1 MNKENIQETII
12 LGDTEVGKTQIIN
25 RFCHHE
31 FQPNYKPT
39 LGMNFYNKKIEINNK
54 TINIIFYDSSGQ
66 EKFKSL
72 IEIYNREANII
83 FLVYDITNKNTFINI
98 NKYIEMI
105 KEIKKEDSI
114 IFLLRNKNDLE
125 NQRKVIKKEAEE
137 LAEKKGFL
145 FYEISTKKIYD
156 DINNLFQGII
166 IPEIKI
172 KFNIEKID
180 KIENNDIIKITLN
193 IYIYINYKSI
203 KNKELNKI
211 QEINNLKKELEIL
224 KNENKKLKQ
233 DLSIA
238 NKKISNIENNELKL
252 KEENLDLKNQIYDL
266 KSKLDNDKKEELK
279 DDLNDIMFLNF
290 ISTNSFIYCEIK
302 CSPNDIFA
310 EVEEKFY
317 KIYSNYRSTNNMF
330 KNNSKPILRFK
341 TLSENNI
348 KNGDIVQL
356 FTLETN

>member
-1 MNKENIQETII
+1 MNKENTQEIRII
-12 LGDTEVGKTQIIN
+12 IFGDTEVGKTQIIN
-25 RFCHHE
+25 RLCHHE

-39 LGMNFYNKKIEINNK
+39 LGMNFYNKTIEINNK

-114 IFLLRNKNDLE
+114 IFLLGNKNDLE

-137 LAEKKGFL
+137 LAEEKGFL

-172 KFNIEKID
+172 KFNIENVG
-180 KIENNDIIKITLN
+180 KIENNDIKKI
-193 IYIYINYKSI
+193 
-203 KNKELNKI
+203 NKI
-211 QEINNLKKELEIL
+211 QEINNLKKELEII

-330 KNNSKPILRFK
+330 KNNSKTILRFK

-356 FTLETN
+356 FTMETN

>member
-1 MNKENIQETII
+1 MNKENTQEIRIII

-114 IFLLRNKNDLE
+114 IFLLGNKNDLE

-137 LAEKKGFL
+137 LAEEKGFL

-180 KIENNDIIKITLN
+180 KIENNDIKKI
-193 IYIYINYKSI
+193 
-203 KNKELNKI
+203 NKI
-211 QEINNLKKELEIL
+211 QEINNLKKELEII

-330 KNNSKPILRFK
+330 KNNSKTILRFK

>member
-1 MNKENIQETII
+1 MNKENTEEIRIII

-25 RFCHHE
+25 RFCHNE

-72 IEIYNREANII
+72 IEIYNREADII
-83 FLVYDITNKNTFINI
+83 FLVYDITNRNTYINI

-114 IFLLRNKNDLE
+114 IFLLGNKNDLE

-166 IPEIKI
+166 IPGIKI

-180 KIENNDIIKITLN
+180 KIENNDIKKL
-193 IYIYINYKSI
+193 K
-203 KNKELNKI
+203 KI
-211 QEINNLKKELEIL
+211 QEINNLKKELEII
-224 KNENKKLKQ
+224 KNENKNLKQ

-238 NKKISNIENNELKL
+238 NKKISKIENNELKL

-330 KNNSKPILRFK
+330 KNNSKTIMRFK

>member
-1 MNKENIQETII
+1 
-12 LGDTEVGKTQIIN
+12 
-25 RFCHHE
+25 
-31 FQPNYKPT
+31 
-39 LGMNFYNKKIEINNK
+39 
-54 TINIIFYDSSGQ
+54 
-66 EKFKSL
+66 
-72 IEIYNREANII
+72 
-83 FLVYDITNKNTFINI
+83 
-98 NKYIEMI
+98 MI

-114 IFLLRNKNDLE
+114 IFLLGNKNDLE

-172 KFNIEKID
+172 KFNIENIG
-180 KIENNDIIKITLN
+180 KIENNDIKKI
-193 IYIYINYKSI
+193 
-203 KNKELNKI
+203 NKI
-211 QEINNLKKELEIL
+211 QEINNLKKELEII

-290 ISTNSFIYCEIK
+290 ISNNSFIYCEIK

-330 KNNSKPILRFK
+330 KNNSKTILRFK